1 MALPPHVNADPMP
14 DLDRWGVGSDGICQ
28 VQPHT
33 LPHKVYCYTVLCMA
47 AKTPP
52 EASPRNIG
60 RELKKG
66 SLELVVLSRLAR
78 GEAYGYEIVS
88 ELTERTGGVFEITD
102 GTLYPVLYRL
112 ERGGFV
118 AIRWETPERG
128 VPRKYYQLTAA
139 GRDEL
144 RALTDEWTRYVRA
157 VQKLLKTEGDKP

>member
-1 MALPPHVNADPMP
+1 MITK
-14 DLDRWGVGSDGICQ
+14 S
-28 VQPHT
+28 
-33 LPHKVYCYTVLCMA
+33 
-47 AKTPP
+47 TP
-52 EASPRNIG
+52 EESPRGIG

-88 ELTERTGGVFEITD
+88 ELAERSGGVFEITD

-112 ERGGFV
+112 ERSGFV

-128 VPRKYYQLTAA
+128 VPRKYYQLTPA

-144 RALTDEWTRYVRA
+144 IALTDEWTRYVRA
-157 VQKLLKTEGDKP
+157 VQKLLKTDGGRS